1 MKIFSVILPV
11 RVSGLLLS
19 EFLLSCLCFLASS
32 MVFLQVDAGNYLTEE
47 RGWLRI
53 LLVALSVSAGLFV
66 NNLYA
71 NLRVDSRVA
80 LALKLCSVMG
90 LALIAQGLLAY
101 LPSGLT
107 LPRAVMIAGALLSF
121 AVLYVWR
128 VSSSK
133 ILLNKAGLQQIIFVG
148 ADGAIQEIAER
159 VRSRPEMGYS
169 VAGYVSDFPTSGVLG
184 HYPVLGPCLGQLGE
198 LESVAAGV
206 NRPYLIVA
214 NAARE
219 FEQPLAA
226 LLRVARS
233 GVPVHEA
240 ATAYETICGRVCS
253 GQLRP
258 YQIIFFNEL
267 PAKPGSVALQSIY
280 TNLMALAA
288 ILFTSPILSL
298 AACAVKLT
306 SRGPLLERDMRV
318 GLHGIPFS
326 LHRFRCHRVNRAAE
340 TRASLLTP
348 VGRLLLALHLA
359 NLPRLFNLLRGEI
372 TLVGPRPERPEF
384 AEELGRYFA
393 FYEQR
398 HSIKPGMTGW
408 GQINGRGDGT
418 EADSLRELEY
428 DLYYT
433 KHISLALD
441 AYILLHGLR
450 AMLPFA
456 RQST

>member
-19 EFLLSCLCFLASS
+19 EFLLTWTCFFISCLLFVQGDSWSYFA
-32 MVFLQVDAGNYLTEE
+32 EE
-47 RGWLRI
+47 RGWARI
-53 LLVALSVSAGLFV
+53 FLAAFSVSAGLFI

-71 NLRVDSRVA
+71 KLQVESRVA
-80 LALKLCSVMG
+80 LILKLSSVLG
-90 LALIAQGLLAY
+90 IALIVQGLLAY

-121 AVLYVWR
+121 AVLYSWR
-128 VSSSK
+128 MVYSRFALS
-133 ILLNKAGLQQIIFVG
+133 NAGQQEIVFVG
-148 ADGAIQEIAER
+148 CDAIVEEIAER
-159 VRSRPEMGYS
+159 VNARPEQGYRI
-169 VAGYVSDFPTSGVLG
+169 AGYVAGQTGEPKTRAAAA
-184 HYPVLGPCLGQLGE
+184 LGPYLGSLNDVE
-198 LESVAAGV
+198 HVAHRL
-206 NRPYLIVA
+206 NKCHLIVA
-214 NAARE
+214 NAARG
-219 FEQPLAA
+219 FQLPLPA
-226 LLRVARS
+226 LLRLAQS
-233 GVPVHEA
+233 GMPVEEA

-253 GQLRP
+253 SQLRP

-288 ILFTSPILSL
+288 IILTAPILFV

-306 SRGPLLERDMRV
+306 SRGPLLDRDMRV

-326 LHRFRCHRVNRAAE
+326 LHRFRCHLINRSAE
-340 TRASLLTP
+340 TQEELITP
-348 VGRLLLALHLA
+348 VGRLLSALRIVH
-359 NLPRLFNLLRGEI
+359 LPRLFNLLRGEI
-372 TLVGPRPERPEF
+372 TLVGPKPERPEF
-384 AEELGRYFA
+384 VAELKRFFA

-408 GQINGRGDGT
+408 SQINT
-418 EADSLRELEY
+418 QAEAAQADSLRQLEY

-441 AYILLHGLR
+441 AYILLHGVR
-450 AMLPFA
+450 SILPFA
-456 RQST
+456 RQSP

>member
-19 EFLLSCLCFLASS
+19 EFLLTSLCFLASS
-32 MVFLQVDAGNYLTEE
+32 LLFLQVEASNYLFEE

-53 LLVALSVSAGLFV
+53 LLAALSVSAGLFV

-71 NLRVDSRVA
+71 NLRLNSRVA
-80 LALKLCSVMG
+80 LGLKLCSVMG

-101 LPSGLT
+101 LPSGLI
-107 LPRAVMIAGALLSF
+107 LPRAVMIAGALLSSV
-121 AVLYVWR
+121 VLYFWR
-128 VSSSK
+128 VASSK
-133 ILLNKAGLQQIIFVG
+133 ILLSDAGLQQIVFIG
-148 ADGAIQEIAER
+148 TDSAIQEIAER

-169 VAGYVSDFPTSGVLG
+169 VAGYLSSSPPERGLAPGPLLGSLSDVE
-184 HYPVLGPCLGQLGE
+184 Q
-198 LESVAAGV
+198 VAARV

-214 NAARE
+214 STNGE
-219 FEQPLAA
+219 FELPLAA

-233 GVPVHEA
+233 GVPVEEA
-240 ATAYETICGRVCS
+240 ASAYETICGRVCS
-253 GQLRP
+253 SQLQP

-267 PAKPGSVALQSIY
+267 PSKPGSVALQSIY

-288 ILFTSPILSL
+288 ILVTSPILFL

-306 SRGPLLERDMRV
+306 SRGPVLERDIRV

-326 LHRFRCHRVNRAAE
+326 LHRFRCHRVERAAG
-340 TRASLLTP
+340 TREQLLTP
-348 VGRLLLALHLA
+348 VGKCLLALHLV

-372 TLVGPRPERPEF
+372 TLVGPQPERPEF
-384 AEELGRYFA
+384 AAELRRYFA

-408 GQINGRGDGT
+408 GQINTERDGT
-418 EADSLRELEY
+418 ESDALRQLEY

-441 AYILLHGLR
+441 AYILLHGIR

-456 RQST
+456 RQPV